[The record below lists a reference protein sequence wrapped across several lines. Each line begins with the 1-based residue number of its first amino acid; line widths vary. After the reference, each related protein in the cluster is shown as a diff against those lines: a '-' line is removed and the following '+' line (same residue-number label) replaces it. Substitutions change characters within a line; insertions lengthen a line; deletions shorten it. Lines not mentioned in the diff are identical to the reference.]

1 MDSSETMATFGQ
13 QDIGRR
19 QTNHNT
25 EIQKAMMSNTDTT
38 NTGGEI
44 RLSLTC
50 LFTSCIRCTQLLP
63 VSPDCPLL
71 IAPSVFSNAYYF

>member
-1 MDSSETMATFGQ
+1 MDSSETLATFGQ

-44 RLSLTC
+44 RLS
-50 LFTSCIRCTQLLP
+50 RR
-63 VSPDCPLL
+63 VSSSASYK
-71 IAPSVFSNAYYF
+71 IPSSYSHIY